1 LYVRFQII
9 GSITP
14 EEKRCPVRPAPL
26 DLLATLRTS
35 LNDTLLPAIEDRWAR
50 YVANAMDLVLQHLEL
65 RLAGE
70 LDSLAEDS
78 ADMATTLADVV
89 QRASSA
95 GPGWTGL
102 GALVPEAG
110 SAPSPLD
117 EATAHNE
124 RLRSVVVEVI
134 QWLDAH
140 EPGLDPPAVEEV
152 REALMQL
159 VRRQLDRAS
168 TFVEPLFM
176 SFGPAAS

>member
-1 LYVRFQII
+1 M
-9 GSITP
+9 
-14 EEKRCPVRPAPL
+14 RPAPI

-78 ADMATTLADVV
+78 ADMATTLATVV
-89 QRASSA
+89 NRAA
-95 GPGWTGL
+95 GSGAAWSGL

-110 SAPSPLD
+110 TAPSPLD

-124 RLRSVVVEVI
+124 KLRAVVVDVI

-140 EPGLDPPAVEEV
+140 EPDLDPAVVEDV

-159 VRRQLDRAS
+159 VRRQLDRAAA
-168 TFVEPLFM
+168 FVEPLFM

>member
-1 LYVRFQII
+1 M
-9 GSITP
+9 
-14 EEKRCPVRPAPL
+14 RPAPL

-35 LNDTLLPAIEDRWAR
+35 LSDTLLPAIEDRWAR

-65 RLAGE
+65 RLSGE
-70 LDSLAEDS
+70 LDALADDS
-78 ADMATTLADVV
+78 SDMATTLSRVV

-95 GPGWTGL
+95 GAAWTGL

-110 SAPSPLD
+110 TAPSPLD

-140 EPGLDPPAVEEV
+140 EPELDPTTVAEV
-152 REALMQL
+152 RDVLMQL
-159 VRRQLDRAS
+159 VRRQLDRA
-168 TFVEPLFM
+168 TAFVEPLFM

>member
-1 LYVRFQII
+1 
-9 GSITP
+9 
-14 EEKRCPVRPAPL
+14 VRPAPL

-70 LDSLAEDS
+70 LDSIAEDS
-78 ADMATTLADVV
+78 ADMATTLSQVV
-89 QRASSA
+89 QRAA
-95 GPGWTGL
+95 GAGTAWEGL

-110 SAPSPLD
+110 SAPSPLE

-124 RLRSVVVEVI
+124 RLRSVVVAVI
-134 QWLDAH
+134 RWLDAH
-140 EPGLDPPAVEEV
+140 EPELDPSAVDEV
-152 REALMQL
+152 RDSLMRL
-159 VRRQLDRAS
+159 VRRQLDRA
-168 TFVEPLFM
+168 TAFVEPLFM

>member
-1 LYVRFQII
+1 
-9 GSITP
+9 
-14 EEKRCPVRPAPL
+14 VRPAPL

-70 LDSLAEDS
+70 LDALAEDS
-78 ADMATTLADVV
+78 ADMATSLAAVV
-89 QRASSA
+89 QRGAA
-95 GPGWTGL
+95 AADGWEGL

-110 SAPSPLD
+110 TAPSPLA

-124 RLRSVVVEVI
+124 RLRAVVVDVI

-140 EPGLDPPAVEEV
+140 EDRLDPAAVADV
-152 REALMQL
+152 RDELMQL
-159 VRRQLDRAS
+159 VRRRLDRA
-168 TFVEPLFM
+168 TAFVEPLFM